1 MCSNVREHKW
11 VYSIISSARPIS
23 IVGCSRPS
31 ALAVMNEKDSPNRG
45 CPELQMRKIG
55 QLSCHLLSFEDGNV
69 MNRLAVG
76 ASAIGSNSKGL
87 TVS

>member
-1 MCSNVREHKW
+1 MNFHHIRDST
-11 VYSIISSARPIS
+11 SARPIS

-31 ALAVMNEKDSPNRG
+31 TLAVMNEKDSPNRG

-69 MNRLAVG
+69 MNRLAVRTG
-76 ASAIGSNSKGL
+76 AFGSNRKGL
-87 TVS
+87 TVG